1 MIRVLENATRKARKP
16 HKCWHCYRTIEA
28 GARYGLQTNVCDG
41 EVYTLRWHVDCDEC
55 ASEYAKVNGIFY
67 DEDGFGPLRDDW
79 IDSGDYRICLNAW
92 RGFYPHVVARME
104 LTDQL
109 YAIKKGSE

>member
-1 MIRVLENATRKARKP
+1 MIRVLKNATRKAKKS
-16 HKCWHCYRTIEA
+16 HQCWNCYRAIEV
-28 GARYGLQTNVCDG
+28 GTTYELQTNIYDG
-41 EVYTLRWHVDCDEC
+41 RVYTLKSHADCNEC
-55 ASEYAKVNGIFY
+55 ASEYAKVNGILY